1 MKERFKVTIGRRHLL
16 GLAIAGVGAAAA
28 STMVSDRTAAFKPD
42 DPRDKRK
49 ARYQASSPEVRNFYR
64 VNSYPR
70 P

>member
-1 MKERFKVTIGRRHLL
+1 MKEHFKVTIRRRHLL
-16 GLAIAGVGAAAA
+16 GLAIAGVAAAAA
-28 STMVSDRTAAFKPD
+28 STMVPDRAAVKPD
-42 DPRDKRK
+42 NPEDKRK

>member
-1 MKERFKVTIGRRHLL
+1 MKEHLEVAIRRRNLL
-16 GLAIAGVGAAAA
+16 GLAIAGVAAAAA
-28 STMVSDRTAAFKPD
+28 STMVPDRAAVKPD
-42 DPRDKRK
+42 NPKDKRK

>member
-1 MKERFKVTIGRRHLL
+1 MKDHFKVTIRRRYLL
-16 GLAIAGVGAAAA
+16 GLAIAGVAAATA
-28 STMVSDRTAAFKPD
+28 STMVPDRAAVKPD
-42 DPRDKRK
+42 NPKDKRK

>member
-1 MKERFKVTIGRRHLL
+1 MKDYLKVTIRRRYLL
-16 GLAIAGVGAAAA
+16 GLGIAGVAAATA
-28 STMVSDRTAAFKPD
+28 STMVPDRAAVKPD
-42 DPRDKRK
+42 NPKDKRR